1 MHIRI
6 NGEHVEGK
14 DVTTLQETLEVIGR
28 TVISNHLFETWDAS
42 TESKINDSYR
52 NAISALMPEGF
63 CCLTEITYNQ
73 NLGGIAIFTKVF
85 VEDNGL
91 GLIKVLELKVSV
103 G

>member
-6 NGEHVEGK
+6 NDVHVEGK

-28 TVISNHLFETWDAS
+28 TVISNHLFETWNAS

-52 NAISALMPEGF
+52 NAINALMPEGF
-63 CCLTEITYNQ
+63 CCLTEIQYNP
-73 NLGGIAIFTKVF
+73 NLGRIAIFTKVF